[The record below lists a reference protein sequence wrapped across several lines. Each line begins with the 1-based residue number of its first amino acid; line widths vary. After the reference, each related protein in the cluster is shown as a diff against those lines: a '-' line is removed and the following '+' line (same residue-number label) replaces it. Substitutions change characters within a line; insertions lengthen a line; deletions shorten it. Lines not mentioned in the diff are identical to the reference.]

1 MNLIKIV
8 YCIHSIYNPG
18 GMERV
23 LLNKV
28 NYLVERNYDVTIVT
42 TDQHRRE
49 PFYPFPEGVR
59 MTDLDI
65 NYSDDNGKPF
75 FRKFIGYLKKRRLH
89 KKRLKTLLEQIKP
102 NAVDCFYPGE
112 CSFVPGLKDGS
123 AKIMELH
130 QSKLFHHQ
138 YNRSG
143 LMGLADKVRAK
154 MDEKL
159 VRKFDR
165 FVVLTEEDAQMWGDI
180 PGMRV
185 IPNAANF
192 IADKYSDCSA
202 KRVIAVGRL
211 DYQKG
216 FDRLIMAWEKVH
228 EIIQDWRLDIFG
240 QGEWKDMLQKMI
252 DERGL
257 QDCIKLNAPTKN
269 IGAEYANS
277 SMLVMSSNYE
287 GFPMVMIE
295 AMACGVPVVSFD
307 FKCGPRDI
315 IAHEK
320 NGLLVP
326 NGDIQGLADA
336 RIRVMQDDN
345 LRKEMGMNARK
356 VVEKYSEEK
365 VMKKWGELF
374 EGLLVN
380 GERLAVRDERGAV
393 RGERLEVSG
402 EG

>member
-1 MNLIKIV
+1 MKIA

-28 NYLVERNYDVTIVT
+28 KYLVERNYDVTIVT
-42 TDQHRRE
+42 TDQHGRE

-59 MTDLDI
+59 MIDLDI

-89 KKRLKTLLEQIKP
+89 KKRLKTLLEQINP

-240 QGEWKDMLQKMI
+240 QGEWKDILQKMI

-295 AMACGVPVVSFD
+295 AMACGLPVVSFD

-315 IAHEK
+315 INHEQ

-336 RIRVMQDDN
+336 MIRVMQDDN

-365 VMKKWGELF
+365 VMKKWVEVF
-374 EGLLVN
+374 EGY
-380 GERLAVRDERGAV
+380 R
-393 RGERLEVSG
+393 
-402 EG
+402 